1 MASGGEQIPGN
12 GTGDDGYDEDGYD
25 ESQRAEIL
33 EASGG
38 GTSDGTIMTDLI
50 PDLGGDEDVDNLDR
64 HEFDTPKGGEGRT
77 DDDDDD
83 DGADDDDDDDDDD
96 DGEDEDEAIP
106 DDADRDS

>member
-64 HEFDTPKGGEGRT
+64 HEFDTPKGGEGRN

-83 DGADDDDDDDDDD
+83 DGADDDDDDDD